1 MRRQFVIHAHS
12 GQGEL
17 HYDLMLSKGDVLATW
32 QLRESPVGIPVGE
45 SILASRLSDHRA
57 AYLTYQGPVSGGRGE
72 VAMLDRGSYEL
83 LSEQPARWEV
93 RLDGTKISGRYELVR
108 EGGSEGAWTLRHLPD
123 D

>member
-1 MRRQFVIHAHS
+1 M
-12 GQGEL
+12 

-45 SILASRLSDHRA
+45 SILTSRLSDHRA
-57 AYLTYQGPVSGGRGE
+57 AYLTYQGPVSRGRGE

-83 LSEQPARWEV
+83 LSEQPARWEF